1 MNVIDYYFF
10 YLQAV
15 ELRSYLRS
23 VDTSLQEKGP
33 ENIEDDML
41 EIISKCD
48 ACLKTELSDSDIE
61 SFLCSIVSV
70 IIGIGTVDSESK
82 LVTAFSQKLSK
93 YEEERFSVTI
103 LKM

>member
-1 MNVIDYYFF
+1 MYNILT
-10 YLQAV
+10 YLQAL

-23 VDTSLQEKGP
+23 IGANLQEKGS
-33 ENIEDDML
+33 ENIEEDMQ

-48 ACLKTELSDSDIE
+48 ACLNTELSDTDIE

-70 IIGIGTVDSESK
+70 IIGIGTVDVESK

-93 YEEERFSVTI
+93 YEEERFNNTI
-103 LKM
+103 LKT